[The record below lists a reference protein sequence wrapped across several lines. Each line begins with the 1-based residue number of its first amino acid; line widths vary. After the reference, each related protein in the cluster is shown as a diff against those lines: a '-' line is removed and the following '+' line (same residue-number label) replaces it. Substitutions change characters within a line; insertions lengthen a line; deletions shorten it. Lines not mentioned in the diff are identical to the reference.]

1 MACWTLAT
9 LYISCQRTHTCC
21 TNLSVTCLLF
31 PAERRFFIFFLR
43 DGKFCRLRN
52 TDPPTSNRSKPKRS
66 ITTSHPATHPNFKPT
81 YIHTQEFWDH
91 HMLLIFSVR
100 RGCES
105 LSQWELALSVI
116 TDPQAMGSVHMWAL
130 PVWLLS
136 FYLKLTVQQTAL
148 IPAKG
153 THNTQER
160 ERVGNTFSSVSC
172 LQMCLGMNGSNFRML
187 LTYPRGA
194 QKHPSRL
201 CVQYMH

>member
-1 MACWTLAT
+1 MESSAGWEILILQQAIGQN
-9 LYISCQRTHTCC
+9 LKGQSQR
-21 TNLSVTCLLF
+21 LILL
-31 PAERRFFIFFLR
+31 
-43 DGKFCRLRN
+43 
-52 TDPPTSNRSKPKRS
+52 PPQY
-66 ITTSHPATHPNFKPT
+66 FKPT

-91 HMLLIFSVR
+91 HMLLICSVR

-105 LSQWELALSVI
+105 LSQWESALSVI